1 MNKKIKFRFEN
12 NQSNDSSYENKQIKW
27 SSLNKTAKTNGQLF
41 FISDIDKLEMDIQK
55 FAYVIDKKIVES
67 SIDSY
72 DDQMASYLKDI
83 GRYDKEKNWSSQT
96 SGYYKLNYY
105 PKVKAIM
112 ERQGFTNK

>member
-67 SIDSY
+67 
-72 DDQMASYLKDI
+72 
-83 GRYDKEKNWSSQT
+83 EKNALTFLSNNPERIPWYIKKLKEQYENWKSS
-96 SGYYKLNYY
+96 SK
-105 PKVKAIM
+105 
-112 ERQGFTNK
+112 